1 MNITMQLKQAGGTG
15 RGFVLYGNTGT
26 PDSRKW
32 LERWFPTAEKAG
44 AYAARRG
51 YTVLR
56 VPS

>member
-1 MNITMQLKQAGGTG
+1 MNTTLTLKHAGGTG
-15 RGFVLYGNTGT
+15 RGFVLFGNTGT
-26 PDSRKW
+26 FDARKW